1 MLTVKELLKYVLF
14 FKEMSVLQRLTLLFH
29 AEEFGFAIY
38 LHNSL
43 QYSGGMI

>member
-29 AEEFGFAIY
+29 AEELGFAIY

-43 QYSGGMI
+43 QYLGGMN